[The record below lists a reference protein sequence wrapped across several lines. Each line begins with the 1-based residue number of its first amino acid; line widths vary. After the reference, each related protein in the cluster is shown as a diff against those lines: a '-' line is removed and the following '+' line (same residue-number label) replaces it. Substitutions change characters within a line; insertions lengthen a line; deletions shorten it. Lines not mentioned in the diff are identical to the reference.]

1 MNLRLRKIFTHR
13 FIWLP
18 LMLSALVGGWNAY
31 VSGHNDGHVKGR
43 VTAVDGTPVAG
54 ATVRMMEQNFT
65 TNSDRGSTTSGADGS
80 FEFTDNRSHNI
91 QLHAEK
97 AGLGRSDQRIVRL
110 YFRAQNVTLDAPLV
124 IAAQANN

>member
-1 MNLRLRKIFTHR
+1 MNLRLSKILTHR

-18 LMLSALVGGWNAY
+18 LLLTALVGGWNAY
-31 VSGHNDGHVKGR
+31 VVRHNDGQVRGR
-43 VTAVDGTPVAG
+43 VTAADGTPVAG

-65 TNSDRGSTTSGADGS
+65 TNSDRGSTTSSADGS
-80 FEFTDNRSHNI
+80 FAFTDNRSHNI

-97 AGLGRSDQRIVRL
+97 AGLGRSDQKIVRL

-124 IAAQANN
+124 IAPQANK

>member
-1 MNLRLRKIFTHR
+1 MNPGLRKILTHR
-13 FIWLP
+13 FVWLP
-18 LMLSALVGGWNAY
+18 LLLAAVVGGWNAY
-31 VSGHNDGHVKGR
+31 VVRHNDGQVRGR

-65 TNSDRGSTTSGADGS
+65 TNSDRGSTTSSADGS

-97 AGLGRSDQRIVRL
+97 AGLGRSDQKIVRL

-124 IAAQANN
+124 IATRAGK

>member
-1 MNLRLRKIFTHR
+1 MHLRAIITNR

-18 LMLSALVGGWNAY
+18 LLLTAVVGGWNVY
-31 VSGHNDGHVKGR
+31 VARHDDGIVRGR
-43 VTAVDGTPVAG
+43 VTATDGTPVAG

-65 TNSDRGSTTSGADGS
+65 TNSERGSTTSRADGS

-97 AGLGRSDQRIVRL
+97 EGLGRSDQKIVRL
-110 YFRAQNVTLDAPLV
+110 YFRAQNVALDTPLIFAP
-124 IAAQANN
+124 QAKK